1 MKFKV
6 LERQKVIWS
15 LETRETTVE
24 VDGKKITVRYS
35 EHDNGA
41 DIWGSVNDGALIESY
56 KIKDPEIKEIVE
68 NIAYNISYGLFDNE
82 GDEFDFSE
90 LSDDETA

>member
-1 MKFKV
+1 MKIKV
-6 LERQKVIWS
+6 LEPQKVIWS
-15 LETRETTVE
+15 SETRETTVE

-68 NIAYNISYGLFDNE
+68 NIAYNISYGIFDVGGE
-82 GDEFDFSE
+82 EFDYTE
-90 LSDDETA
+90 ICDEDE